1 MKNKFLKPVL
11 IILAV
16 LVAVVAVYFLFFAG
30 KPREV
35 SSNSL
40 ELVHKVSLG
49 SIVKKAGG
57 TGNISSSVRKE
68 IKALDSGI
76 VDQIFVAEGQFVEAG
91 EQILT
96 FENEQADSKIASAQ
110 LSLEIQENRLAELYR
125 DQEELKVYAPIS
137 GTIDEIEV
145 DEGQELSKGF
155 NLGVIKDRK
164 NMEITALFNAA
175 QIKHIKAGD
184 KAVVTLPDS
193 FATVNGQ
200 VTKVRNTPTDSNDGS
215 VTYEVT
221 VTVNNP
227 GGLSTGMLG
236 QVRITNTKGDFESI
250 EAAGFKNPEGQKVS
264 IKTGGTLK
272 SSMFPTVIMYIREIY

>member
-35 SSNSL
+35 SSHSL